1 MRFSGFT
8 PDFSIKVEIM
18 KPSNY
23 RDKDNMAYTRH
34 NYMGGIPGSKI
45 VRFTMGNTDKNFT
58 HKVILVNTRS
68 GQIRH
73 NALEAARIAAFRH
86 LETRL
91 ERKNFMLKI
100 VPFPHQILREHK
112 RVNVA
117 QADRFQEGMKMA
129 YGKPV
134 SRAARLDKRDTLIYA
149 EVEEDDV
156 EVAKRALEKASNK
169 LPLPTQMLVEELE
182 AN

>member
-1 MRFSGFT
+1 
-8 PDFSIKVEIM
+8 
-18 KPSNY
+18 
-23 RDKDNMAYTRH
+23 
-34 NYMGGIPGSKI
+34 
-45 VRFTMGNTDKNFT
+45 
-58 HKVILVNTRS
+58 
-68 GQIRH
+68 
-73 NALEAARIAAFRH
+73 
-86 LETRL
+86 
-91 ERKNFMLKI
+91 
-100 VPFPHQILREHK
+100 
-112 RVNVA
+112 
-117 QADRFQEGMKMA
+117 MKMA

>member
-1 MRFSGFT
+1 MRFSGST
-8 PDFSIKVEIM
+8 PDFRIKVEIM

-23 RDKDNMAYTRH
+23 RNKDNMAYTRH
-34 NYMGGIPGSKI
+34 DYMGGIPGLKI
-45 VRFTMGNTDKNFT
+45 VRFTMGNTENDFT
-58 HKVILVNTRS
+58 HKVTLVNTKP

-100 VPFPHQILREHK
+100 VPYPHQVLREHK

-117 QADRFQEGMKMA
+117 QADRFQEGMKMS

-134 SRAARLDKRDTLIYA
+134 SRAARLDRRDTVIYA
-149 EVEEDDV
+149 EVQEDDID
-156 EVAKRALEKASNK
+156 VAKRALEKASNK
-169 LPLPTQMLVEELE
+169 LPLPMQMLVEELE
-182 AN
+182 EN